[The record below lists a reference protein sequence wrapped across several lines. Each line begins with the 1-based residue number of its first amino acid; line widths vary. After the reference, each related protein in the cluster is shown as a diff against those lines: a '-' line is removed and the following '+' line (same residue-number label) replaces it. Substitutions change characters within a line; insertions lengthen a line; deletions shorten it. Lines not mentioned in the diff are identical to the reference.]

1 MDNENQE
8 NPNTNS
14 NLYSESIQPLK
25 KTSNSAENDLSSRL
39 SEKNIQDNKF
49 ESNYSKINHDTTHLP
64 NYKGKGRMTDFVDPA
79 KNNEKRYEHR
89 DSICSDSDYTS
100 SYQRMRSVSVSS
112 ISSTASSFV
121 SINTDVLDMVF
132 KLLSPND
139 LKNVVLVCRR
149 WKYIASAHLWR
160 RMIFPIEKRKLA
172 AMRHILVSYG
182 QFVQSAM
189 VTPPIGMLTVTASSS
204 GGMNIPVVG
213 SYTKNNQWSLPKPL
227 SRSGSVSSA
236 SGSIN
241 YSSYNPF
248 AKTGSTSKPNRQLIG
263 SSSEFGI
270 GCDKETPRMFFLN
283 SEENLNHS
291 SAAKVNKQMPIFE
304 DTQHSSPLTS
314 FAYTS
319 DSDSAPIEGNNNFNQ
334 RGLMSS
340 RDYFSRNRNY
350 SNQHLNNF
358 GDSYQ
363 HTDARMSLDTHPS
376 EPESI
381 SSTPVQSPFPAMA
394 GVAIPIPGTPGVGN
408 MLESN
413 QNSPVSSYSIS
424 NAHNSFNS
432 HTGSIQGGA
441 NSVGGIGGNFALQGA
456 THNHI
461 GKFPNVSSSTISKL
475 QQFMECYCPYINDL
489 TVLNPNGITSHSRR
503 IELLEK
509 LFTTYPNL
517 LHLNLTDFIMWDVEA
532 MRLVSLHLHNLR
544 SLNVSNR
551 VELRD
556 DDLVPVIENCLLL
569 EQLHLRAT
577 NISDQTILAIEQNL
591 RNRISVLDIGGCSIS
606 AKAMSSLIQKT
617 RNLKELRAW
626 SCLRLNDEFL
636 TSLNPNLLKN
646 LEILDLMDINSFSE
660 SAVLEAFTKQQ
671 WPSLRYLRIRVK
683 CSPSAFVGLSPR
695 AVLKLNPT
703 SILD

>member
-64 NYKGKGRMTDFVDPA
+64 NYKGKGKGRMTDFVDPA

-270 GCDKETPRMFFLN
+270 
-283 SEENLNHS
+283 
-291 SAAKVNKQMPIFE
+291 
-304 DTQHSSPLTS
+304 
-314 FAYTS
+314 